1 MPWCL
6 REELMLYLKLIC
18 TWPSTKII
26 FVSFQVLKESE
37 AFLPDELPPPPPP
50 TSAAKTDETAKEPA
64 TAEAK

>member
-1 MPWCL
+1 MPWWL
-6 REELMLYLKLIC
+6 HEEQMLYLKLIG

-37 AFLPDELPPPPPP
+37 AFLPDELPPPPP